1 MLSNIKFR
9 MTRVIVDRSVMTGT
23 NGMRIPNTRLHHG
36 NFLRDLV
43 ISERERERE
52 YIFNRRSTI
61 VQDLQQG
68 LLGAFGAFLLIAVH
82 ILQDACSMH
91 SRCQTQHALYMSC
104 YTVEVS
110 MHRQAIASIHQS
122 WYIYIVGLR
131 PLVKLLSTVNFH
143 RTPLIDSSYKNV
155 AFAGPKSNT
164 PLRAAWLN
172 QNEPCNITGF
182 QHLKNMSVSWRSCTL
197 LLISSSHGPLVLSL
211 SFNFQEYCWLWT
223 NSVYNSGCPVSWNS
237 WGHCPNC
244 QNDLSLRSPWQPNHF
259 HTPSDRSWH

>member
-1 MLSNIKFR
+1 M
-9 MTRVIVDRSVMTGT
+9 RVPCIADVKHNMHCICHV
-23 NGMRIPNTRLHHG
+23 IPLKCPCI
-36 NFLRDLV
+36 DKP
-43 ISERERERE
+43 
-52 YIFNRRSTI
+52 
-61 VQDLQQG
+61 LQVFIN
-68 LLGAFGAFLLIAVH
+68 L
-82 ILQDACSMH
+82 D
-91 SRCQTQHALYMSC
+91 
-104 YTVEVS
+104 
-110 MHRQAIASIHQS
+110 
-122 WYIYIVGLR
+122 IYIVGLR

>member
-122 WYIYIVGLR
+122 WYIYCRVE
-131 PLVKLLSTVNFH
+131 
-143 RTPLIDSSYKNV
+143 TPRE
-155 AFAGPKSNT
+155 AT
-164 PLRAAWLN
+164 
-172 QNEPCNITGF
+172 
-182 QHLKNMSVSWRSCTL
+182 
-197 LLISSSHGPLVLSL
+197 
-211 SFNFQEYCWLWT
+211 EYCELPPYPSNWLFLQKCRICWT
-223 NSVYNSGCPVSWNS
+223 KIEHTSQS
-237 WGHCPNC
+237 
-244 QNDLSLRSPWQPNHF
+244 SLAKSKR
-259 HTPSDRSWH
+259 TL